1 MSLPTNCICMF
12 KSRKEI
18 ELFNPKS
25 TDIFRDNIINYYK
38 DRQDSHFGSGLM
50 QLLIE
55 CA

>member
-1 MSLPTNCICMF
+1 MF

-25 TDIFRDNIINYYK
+25 TDIFRDNIINYYI